1 MGGQVL
7 GGGVIVAVA
16 VMLWLVYLL
25 PSWHS
30 RHQYESAERNALRLG
45 RAMRVLAETSEA
57 PEEVRLELNARTAL
71 AQQRL
76 AKRVEAERASASLE
90 IARTELALARERAR
104 AEAAAA
110 REQAQAAAERA
121 RAEAEAARERA
132 RAEAEVAKARARAG
146 AEAARADAAAARER
160 ARAEAAAARALPA
173 ARRARARR
181 RARLVTTIAGL
192 AGLGLAGWGAVELV
206 LWGAQTSLWAG
217 GGVVTASVLLL
228 HRMARVR
235 ARGITVAAV
244 APAVAQVRA
253 ATHVQ
258 DVSLVDER
266 AWMPRELPR
275 PLTASSGS
283 RAAAALDA
291 AAAHEALRQAALE
304 ESMRERAERQAP
316 PSITAARAARTAQPF
331 TGTAAS
337 ADADIEAHVRDLLAR
352 RASGQ

>member
-16 VMLWLVYLL
+16 VGLWLVYLL

-30 RHQYESAERNALRLG
+30 RHQYEAAERNALRLG

-90 IARTELALARERAR
+90 MARAELALAREKAR
-104 AEAAAA
+104 VDAATAKELSRLEADVA
-110 REQAQAAAERA
+110 REQAQAAAEQA

-132 RAEAEVAKARARAG
+132 RAEAET
-146 AEAARADAAAARER
+146 ARADAAAARER
-160 ARAEAAAARALPA
+160 ARAQAAAARALPA

-181 RARLVTTIAGL
+181 RARLVTTIIGFAGL
-192 AGLGLAGWGAVELV
+192 LVAGWGAVELV
-206 LWGAQTSLWAG
+206 LWGAQTLLWVG
-217 GGVVTASVLLL
+217 GAVVAASGLLL

-235 ARGITVAAV
+235 SRGVAAAAV
-244 APAVAQVRA
+244 APEVRQVATA
-253 ATHVQ
+253 HMQ

-266 AWMPRELPR
+266 AWTPRELPR
-275 PLTASSGS
+275 PLTASTGS
-283 RAAAALDA
+283 RAAVALDA

-304 ESMRERAERQAP
+304 ESMRERAERAAP
-316 PSITAARAARTAQPF
+316 PSIVAARAARTF

-337 ADADIEAHVRDLLAR
+337 ADADIEAHVRDLLLR